1 MGQEYSEH
9 IMERI
14 FVDALELYHDGVC
27 FLFPQF
33 LDEDAEAREWSL
45 SLMLKTSVKKQTF
58 I

>member
-1 MGQEYSEH
+1 
-9 IMERI
+9 MERI